1 MPLEVVDYAYG
12 EMGEALM
19 HLRLGQTFRTAYIAT
34 IRSMPTYA
42 LLYAAKVRTRM
53 FSGPDSLSVAVSA
66 SSVPAGTSVT
76 LTAQANDT
84 RYRQSNGTEPTQ
96 NIAAA
101 EYTIDTPPWESGA
114 APIAM
119 TAADGSFN
127 ASTEN
132 ITAVVNTSS
141 LTAGRHTIL

>member
-1 MPLEVVDYAYG
+1 MTPL
-12 EMGEALM
+12 
-19 HLRLGQTFRTAYIAT
+19 
-34 IRSMPTYA
+34 
-42 LLYAAKVRTRM
+42 
-53 FSGPDSLSVAVSA
+53 GPDSLSVAVSA
-66 SSVPAGTSVT
+66 STVPAGTSVT

-114 APIAM
+114 SPIAM

-141 LTAGRHTIL
+141 LTAGRHTIFVEVERRNKMGRGQRGVPHDRRRRQSSACRIWHS